1 MTMRDPRDLDYI
13 AFDLET
19 TGLHPV
25 GSRILEIAA
34 IRFRADGSESGRFEQ
49 LIDPGCP
56 IPPQATGI
64 HGITDD
70 AVAGQPDIDAVLPE
84 FLRFIGSEPIAMIAH
99 NAPFDVGFISYA
111 IGQRHLPPPPHPVLD
126 TWPLAR
132 RRLQLP
138 NYKLETI
145 GRSLGLIERE
155 AHRALADTV
164 LLKDVFLYLLREP
177 TPIPSEEELFALAGA
192 LRFEPLRDLMREAP
206 RGFELLWLAVARRQ
220 TVSLVYDG
228 GSKPG
233 VARQVT
239 PLGLAQSGS
248 QLYLTALCH
257 ESQIEKSFRIDR
269 IASYRLVD

>member
-1 MTMRDPRDLDYI
+1 MRDPRELDYI

-25 GSRILEIAA
+25 GSRIVEIAA
-34 IRFRADGSESGRFEQ
+34 IRFSGDGQESGRFEQ

-64 HGITDD
+64 HGITDA
-70 AVAGQPDIDAVLPE
+70 AVAGQPDIDTVLPE
-84 FLRFIGSEPIAMIAH
+84 FLRFVGPAPVAMIAH
-99 NAPFDVGFISYA
+99 NAPFDVGFISCA
-111 IGQRHLPPPPHPVLD
+111 LGRLQLPPPPHPVLD

-155 AHRALADTV
+155 EHRALADTV
-164 LLKDVFLYLLREP
+164 LLKDVFLHLLQVP
-177 TPIPSEEELFALAGA
+177 PPLQSEDELFALAGA
-192 LRFEPLRDLMREAP
+192 LRFEPLRDLLQEAP

-220 TVSLVYDG
+220 VVSLVYQG

-233 VARQVT
+233 IARHVT
-239 PLGLAQSGS
+239 PLGLAESSG
-248 QLYLTALCH
+248 QIYLTALCH
-257 ESQIEKSFRIDR
+257 ESQIEKSFRVDR